1 MPLSTTSDH
10 HLTTEIALSLNC
22 YTMQEN
28 VSQMTGLMSPN
39 ITLLLLSGNHSL
51 DSMLTLRNLSFLEV
65 VANTTSISDTQL
77 QSTELVCSS
86 SGGLGIETICEVYI
100 SGLTS
105 YGCTYTVIR
114 EVDHFIM
121 EDSTMQM
128 INSYSNVAYLD
139 LHNVRNASL
148 LRITLNSSRQT
159 YSNVVSVYNSIVCC
173 FLSVYLAILRFTTGS
188 PFCILKT
195 ALSG

>member
-1 MPLSTTSDH
+1 
-10 HLTTEIALSLNC
+10 
-22 YTMQEN
+22 MQEN

-159 YSNVVSVYNSIVCC
+159 YSNVVSVYNSIVCL
-173 FLSVYLAILRFTTGS
+173 LSECVLSNIEIYKQAVPFVY
-188 PFCILKT
+188 
-195 ALSG
+195 